1 MINYMCAY
9 VPRIHESAR
18 CYSKSCS
25 LLCVV
30 TIFTFQSRM
39 CNVIVCNTNIYIYI
53 YIYIC
58 IYIYTYTVSQK
69 RHQILGHNFTNYY
82 PIFEIFSLANSVVNL
97 QQIRV

>member
-25 LLCVV
+25 ILCVV

-53 YIYIC
+53 YIC
-58 IYIYTYTVSQK
+58 I
-69 RHQILGHNFTNYY
+69 
-82 PIFEIFSLANSVVNL
+82 
-97 QQIRV
+97 

>member
-25 LLCVV
+25 ILCVV

-53 YIYIC
+53 YMYILQKIYNAKMC
-58 IYIYTYTVSQK
+58 ENKTK
-69 RHQILGHNFTNYY
+69 RL
-82 PIFEIFSLANSVVNL
+82 SS
-97 QQIRV
+97 